1 MNKKYSPK
9 QPKTNKPKNNKRNN
23 IRKKNQY
30 LRNLNTYLNKINQMG
45 YNDIELINY
54 IENEINELK
63 ICNENDEYYI
73 RKIEILELKCSYL
86 NVFI

>member
-30 LRNLNTYLNKINQMG
+30 LRNLNTYLNKINHMG